1 MGGSSFRSILVGLLG
16 LGAVAFGIYALQDDS
31 ATSSPVATPVSKRTP
46 AIGLDD
52 TEAATTDDRVPADL
66 AFQKAPADEPRIV
79 SDASSIH
86 DEPTTTPERDRP
98 RSNATDSDEPI
109 GDGAVTEAQFVFEE
123 VDLRTVDAQLQL
135 QYANSEHQKYRF
147 AKIDGGALR
156 ERIRNASDNDTL
168 SLELFP
174 GDIIVSR
181 QVDGTRSRESGDDE
195 LAGWHGNIEGN
206 PCSVLNIFVD
216 PQGVITIS
224 SYHNRIGI
232 FSVEI
237 TSQESVYAIT
247 QSTAL
252 NYTPCNE

>member
-1 MGGSSFRSILVGLLG
+1 MRIILVGLLG
-16 LGAVAFGIYALQDDS
+16 LGAVAFGIYALQEDP
-31 ATSSPVATPVSKRTP
+31 ANSSPVATPASKRSP

-52 TEAATTDDRVPADL
+52 TEAATTDDRGTAER
-66 AFQKAPADEPRIV
+66 AFQKAPADEPHIV
-79 SDASSIH
+79 TDASSIH
-86 DEPTTTPERDRP
+86 DEPTSTPAPKRP
-98 RSNATDSDEPI
+98 RSNATDSDEPSD
-109 GDGAVTEAQFVFEE
+109 DGAVTEAQFVFEE
-123 VDLRTVDAQLQL
+123 VDLQTVDAQLQS
-135 QYANSEHQKYRF
+135 QYADEEHQRYRF
-147 AKIDGGALR
+147 AKIDGEALR

-181 QVDGTRSRESGDDE
+181 QVDGTRSRASGDND
-195 LAGWHGNIEGN
+195 LASWHGNIEGN
-206 PCSVLNIFVD
+206 PCSALSIFVD
-216 PQGVITIS
+216 PQGVITLS

-252 NYTPCNE
+252 NDTPCNE